1 MADCMAMVAA
11 TITVTM
17 EATAA
22 PLTRAI
28 SSAPLLLHHCWLSLS
43 SSDED
48 RGIINNDDCTITTPK
63 PDGVTF
69 GMVLFAC
76 KESLQWNTALYVA
89 RAATEY
95 GGALV
100 GMALTLILHS
110 CQQLGLADEAP
121 QRQWICS

>member
-1 MADCMAMVAA
+1 MVAA

-28 SSAPLLLHHCWLSLS
+28 SSAPLLLHHCWPSLS

-48 RGIINNDDCTITTPK
+48 RGIINNGNCTITTPK

-76 KESLQWNTALYVA
+76 KESLQWNTALYIA

-95 GGALV
+95 GGALD
-100 GMALTLILHS
+100 GMALTSILHS

-121 QRQWICS
+121 QRQWIRS